1 MFNPDLLYGGIT
13 LALSFKA
20 VLLVLIGT
28 VLGVI
33 IGAIPG
39 LGPLMGIIL
48 LLPVVISLTPV
59 EGVGLLMAIFVGGSC
74 GGAISAILLG
84 IPGTPLA
91 AATLLDGHPMAKIPG
106 PKKFKTALATTRCPR
121 SPRPSPPDRNRLL
134 N

>member
-1 MFNPDLLYGGIT
+1 MFDPDLLYGGIA
-13 LALSFKA
+13 LALSFKT

-59 EGVGLLMAIFVGGSC
+59 EGIGLLMAIFVGGSC
-74 GGAISAILLG
+74 GGAV
-84 IPGTPLA
+84 PE
-91 AATLLDGHPMAKIPG
+91 
-106 PKKFKTALATTRCPR
+106 
-121 SPRPSPPDRNRLL
+121 
-134 N
+134 